1 MNALVIGSGARES
14 ALVWG
19 LSRSSTVSRLYAGP
33 GNAGTAEVAENIASL
48 DPLDP
53 DAVLG
58 ACRTHRIDLAVIGP
72 EAPLAA
78 GVVDRLDAAGV
89 AALGATR
96 RAARLES
103 SKAFAKEFMARH
115 RVPTARSQHVHEI
128 GTAERLLRSSKRRLV
143 VKRDG
148 LADGKG
154 VLDSDDMDALVTFA
168 RDGLRSGSILL
179 EEHLS
184 GPELSAFVLLSGHDR
199 GDCFLLPYCADYKKQ
214 HEGEVGLNTGGMGS
228 ITPVP
233 WITDELDRRIRA
245 RIIEPTVNGMAEEG
259 LSYRGVLYVGLMV
272 TEDGPRVIEYN
283 VRFGDPEAQVL
294 IPSLNTDLASLLD
307 AVAAG
312 RLPDVPPQD
321 RAAACVVVAS
331 GGYPERYETGFP
343 VDLPVADP
351 DRGLIF
357 HASTR
362 TRDGRVVT
370 GGGRCFSAV
379 GLGSDL
385 GAAAAHAYE
394 LAERIRFHGGWYRH
408 DIAAAYRGNR

>member
-19 LSRSSTVSRLYAGP
+19 LSRSSKVSRLYAGP
-33 GNAGTAEVAENIASL
+33 GNAGTAEVAENVASL

-53 DAVLG
+53 DAVLD

-78 GVVDRLDAAGV
+78 GVVDHLDAAGV
-89 AALGATR
+89 AAIGATR

-115 RVPTARSQHVHEI
+115 GVPAARSQQVHEI

-154 VLDSDDMDALVTFA
+154 VLDSDDMDALVAFA
-168 RDGLRSGSILL
+168 REGLRSGSIVL

-184 GPELSAFVLLSGHDR
+184 GPELSAFVLLAGSGRD
-199 GDCFLLPYCADYKKQ
+199 DYLLLPYCADYKKQ

-233 WITDELDRRIRA
+233 WMTDELDRRIRA
-245 RIIEPTVNGMAEEG
+245 RIIEPTVNGMAEED

-294 IPSLNTDLASLLD
+294 IPSLNTDLASLLE

-312 RLPDVPPQD
+312 RLPGVPAQD

-331 GGYPERYETGFP
+331 GGYPERYETGCP

-362 TRDGRVVT
+362 TCDGRVVT